1 MKSIS
6 EYKSAFN
13 LLFSY
18 YCSMKTYSEYKKI
31 LKQPVLPLYE
41 LKIAVLGD
49 FATQKLCDML
59 KAVAHENKVKL
70 SLYEAD
76 FDAINTEIFNPES
89 ELYHFQ
95 PQYIFISTSSKK
107 QQLKFNALDLADKAH
122 FATQY
127 LDKVKLWWDTV
138 NQNIK
143 TNIIFSNLAELDDA
157 VFGNYANKTQCSW
170 LYQVRKINFEL
181 MNLVQQYKNVFIQ
194 DISALHNLVGKEKA
208 FKPSLYYTA
217 NQVYDIDFL
226 PYIAKS
232 VVDIILSIQGKFKKC
247 LILDLDNTTWG
258 GVIGDDGIDNLQIG
272 DVGIGKAFTDLQYY
286 AKKLKERG
294 IILCVCS
301 KNDEHVAKEPFE
313 KHPDMVLKLNDIAV
327 FVANWENKAD
337 NIRYIQSILEI
348 GFDSI
353 VFLDDN
359 PFERNLVRTQLPDV
373 CVPELPEDPAEYVSY
388 LETLNLFETASFTQ
402 DDTARTEMYQT
413 EDTRRKSQAQYSS
426 IDEYLQSLNMT
437 AEVGDFTNS
446 FYVPRIA
453 QLTQRSNQ
461 FNLRTVRYTEADIQ
475 RIATDKNYI
484 PFYFCLTDKFGS
496 YGLISVVILQ
506 KQNEKTLFIDTW
518 LMSCRV
524 LKRGVEQFVLN
535 TLVDYAQ
542 KNGFE
547 HIIGEYIP
555 TSKNSMVKEHY
566 PKLGFES
573 TEKPNIWKLNVENY
587 QRFPVFIQSEQVFI
601 PQQ

>member
-1 MKSIS
+1 
-6 EYKSAFN
+6 
-13 LLFSY
+13 
-18 YCSMKTYSEYKKI
+18 MKTYSEYKKV
-31 LKQPVLPLYE
+31 LKETIEPLYE
-41 LKIAVLGD
+41 VKIAVMGD

-59 KAVAHENKVKL
+59 KAVMHENKIKI

-76 FDAINTEIFNPES
+76 FDAIDTEIFNPDS

-95 PQYIFISTSSKK
+95 PNYIFISTASKK
-107 QQLKFNALDLADKAH
+107 QQLKFNRLDLSEKAN
-122 FATQY
+122 FAINY
-127 LDKVKLWWDTV
+127 LEKAKLWWDTL
-138 NQNIK
+138 NQNLK
-143 TNIIFSNLAELDDA
+143 ANIVFSNLAETDDA
-157 VFGNYANKTQCSW
+157 VFGNYANKTQYSW
-170 LYQVRKINFEL
+170 VYQVRKINFGL
-181 MNLVQQYKNVFIQ
+181 MDLAQAYKNVFIQ
-194 DISALHNLVGKEKA
+194 DMSALQNQLGKEKT

-232 VVDIILSIQGKFKKC
+232 VTDIILSIQGKFKKC

-258 GVIGDDGIDNLQIG
+258 GIVGDDGMDNLQIG
-272 DVGIGKAFTDLQYY
+272 DIGIGKAFTDLQYY

-301 KNDEHVAKEPFE
+301 KNEENIAKEPFE

-337 NIRYIQSILEI
+337 NIRYIQGILEI
-348 GFDSI
+348 GFDSM

-359 PFERNLVRTQLPDV
+359 PFERNLVRTQLPEV

-426 IDEYLQSLNMT
+426 IDEYLQSLNMV

-475 RIATDKNYI
+475 RIAQDPAFV
-484 PFYFCLTDKFGS
+484 PFYFCLSDKFGS

-506 KQNEKTLFIDTW
+506 KQDDKTLFVDTW

-535 TLVDYAQ
+535 TIVEYAQ
-542 KNGFE
+542 KNKFE

-555 TSKNSMVKEHY
+555 TSKNAMVKEHY
-566 PKLGFES
+566 PKLGFKN
-573 TEKPNIWKLNVENY
+573 TDKPNVWKLNVAEY
-587 QRFPVFIQSEQVFI
+587 QSAPVFIQTESYASSQH
-601 PQQ
+601 

>member
-1 MKSIS
+1 
-6 EYKSAFN
+6 
-13 LLFSY
+13 
-18 YCSMKTYSEYKKI
+18 MKTYSEYKKV
-31 LKQPVLPLYE
+31 LKETIEPLYE
-41 LKIAVLGD
+41 VKIAVMGD

-59 KAVAHENKVKL
+59 KAVMHENKIKI

-76 FDAINTEIFNPES
+76 FDAIDTEIFNPDS

-95 PQYIFISTSSKK
+95 PNYIFISTASKK
-107 QQLKFNALDLADKAH
+107 QQLKFNGLDLSEKAD
-122 FATQY
+122 FAINY
-127 LDKVKLWWDTV
+127 LEKTKLWWDTI

-143 TNIIFSNLAELDDA
+143 TNVIFSNLAETDDA
-157 VFGNYANKTQCSW
+157 VFGNYANKTQYSW

-181 MNLVQQYKNVFIQ
+181 MDLAQAYKNVFIQ
-194 DISALHNLVGKEKA
+194 DMSALQNQLGKEKT

-232 VVDIILSIQGKFKKC
+232 VTDIILSIQGKFKKC

-258 GVIGDDGIDNLQIG
+258 GIVGDDGMDNLQIG
-272 DVGIGKAFTDLQYY
+272 DIGIGKAFTDLQYY

-301 KNDEHVAKEPFE
+301 KNEENIAKEPFE

-337 NIRYIQSILEI
+337 NIRYIQGILEI
-348 GFDSI
+348 GFDSM

-359 PFERNLVRTQLPDV
+359 PFERNLVRTQLPEV

-426 IDEYLQSLNMT
+426 IDEYLQSLNMV

-475 RIATDKNYI
+475 RIAQDPAFV
-484 PFYFCLTDKFGS
+484 PFYFCLSDKFGS

-506 KQNEKTLFIDTW
+506 KQDDKTLFVDTW

-535 TLVDYAQ
+535 TIVEYAQ
-542 KNGFE
+542 KNRFE

-555 TSKNSMVKEHY
+555 TSKNTMVKEHY
-566 PKLGFES
+566 PKLGFEN
-573 TEKPNIWKLNVENY
+573 TDKPNVWKLNVAEY
-587 QRFPVFIQSEQVFI
+587 QSAPVFIQTESYASSQN
-601 PQQ
+601 

>member
-1 MKSIS
+1 
-6 EYKSAFN
+6 
-13 LLFSY
+13 
-18 YCSMKTYSEYKKI
+18 MKTYSEYKKV
-31 LKQPVLPLYE
+31 LKETIEPLYE
-41 LKIAVLGD
+41 VKIAVMGD

-59 KAVAHENKVKL
+59 KAVMHENKIKI

-76 FDAINTEIFNPES
+76 FDAIDTEIFNPDS

-95 PQYIFISTSSKK
+95 PNYIFISTASKK
-107 QQLKFNALDLADKAH
+107 QQLKFNGLDLSEKAN
-122 FATQY
+122 FAINY
-127 LDKVKLWWDTV
+127 LEKAKLWWDTI

-143 TNIIFSNLAELDDA
+143 TNVIFSNLAETDDA
-157 VFGNYANKTQCSW
+157 VFGNYANKTQYSW
-170 LYQVRKINFEL
+170 LYQVRKINFGL
-181 MNLVQQYKNVFIQ
+181 MDLAQAYKNVFIQ
-194 DISALHNLVGKEKA
+194 DMSALQNQLGKEKT

-232 VVDIILSIQGKFKKC
+232 VTDIILSIQGKFKKC

-258 GVIGDDGIDNLQIG
+258 GIVGDDGMDNLQIG
-272 DVGIGKAFTDLQYY
+272 DIGIGKAFTDLQYY

-301 KNDEHVAKEPFE
+301 KNEENIAKEPFE

-348 GFDSI
+348 GFDSM

-359 PFERNLVRTQLPDV
+359 PFERNLVRTQLPEV

-426 IDEYLQSLNMT
+426 IDEYLQSLNMV

-475 RIATDKNYI
+475 RIAQDPAFV
-484 PFYFCLTDKFGS
+484 PFYFCLSDKFGS

-506 KQNEKTLFIDTW
+506 KQDDKTLFVDTW

-535 TLVDYAQ
+535 TIVEYAQ
-542 KNGFE
+542 KNRFE

-555 TSKNSMVKEHY
+555 TSKNTMVKEHY
-566 PKLGFES
+566 PKLGFEN
-573 TEKPNIWKLNVENY
+573 TGKPNVWKLNVAEY
-587 QRFPVFIQSEQVFI
+587 QSAPVFIQTESYASSQN
-601 PQQ
+601 